1 MSFSINLYNNNSEKN
16 KIGKSLTNYGVLTGT
31 LKNECS
37 LTSPEVLVQSDKPI
51 LCNYAYIPN
60 FGRYYFV
67 TDVVSVRNNMYILKL
82 KCDVLES
89 FKSKIYKNT
98 AVLERSQYYWNLYL
112 QDASMPIASN
122 ILTNT
127 QAFNVS
133 FNKNGTKVLIY
144 NEG

>member
-1 MSFSINLYNNNSEKN
+1 MSFSINLYNNNSEDK
-16 KIGKSLTNYGVLTGT
+16 KVGKKLTNYGTLTGT
-31 LKNECS
+31 LKSGCS
-37 LTSPEVLVQSDKPI
+37 LITPEILVQSDKPI

-67 TDVVSVRNNMYILKL
+67 TDVVSVRNNMYILIL
-82 KCDVLES
+82 KRDVLES
-89 FKSKIYKNT
+89 FKNGIYKNT